1 MSMFISKNRAKIIIS
16 MMIIIVAIIF
26 LRGNDKSEGNES
38 TTSGEKITAV
48 EVKKISDM
56 KTAENKLEFSGT
68 VVGDQEIRIFSQTN
82 GIVKSVN
89 FDLGDW
95 VSEGKVLAIIDDQGS
110 FLSEGK
116 NNFKST
122 QIQQAE
128 LNLRQTKE
136 AYDLAKRKYDDE
148 KNNENKTAR
157 DVAKLQYE
165 SAKLGLNS
173 SLNANTITTPIS
185 GAVIDRQ
192 ISVGDFV
199 SAGQLLA
206 TISKTNSKKINF
218 YVSSDEIKNISS
230 ETAIEVRQGSE
241 NIKAKIK
248 NISPQAD
255 KTTRKFL
262 VEAIPEKNA
271 GLLLGTIIDVLVKIS
286 NPTSDG
292 KIYIPLSTIN
302 SSQTENYIFIFE
314 NGKAKKVPI
323 LIENIFGETA
333 TIKSDLPDETQ
344 IITEGNKII
353 SDGEEIRTK

>member
-1 MSMFISKNRAKIIIS
+1 MSMFISKNRIKIIASI
-16 MMIIIVAIIF
+16 MIFIVAIIF
-26 LRGNDKSEGNES
+26 LRGNDRSEGNENS
-38 TTSGEKITAV
+38 KNEKRIAVV
-48 EVKKISDM
+48 EVKKASEM
-56 KTAENKLEFSGT
+56 KTVENKLEFSGT
-68 VVGDQEIRIFSQTN
+68 VIGDQEIKIFSQTN
-82 GIVKSVN
+82 GVVKSVN

-136 AYDLAKRKYDDE
+136 AYDLAKRKYDNE

-165 SAKLGLNS
+165 SAKLGLSS
-173 SLNANTITTPIS
+173 SLNANTIAAPIS
-185 GAVIDRQ
+185 GTVLDRQ
-192 ISVGDFV
+192 ISVGNFV
-199 SAGQLLA
+199 SAGQLIA
-206 TISKTNSKKINF
+206 TISKTNLKKINF
-218 YVSSDEIKNISS
+218 YVSADEIKNISPGT
-230 ETAIEVRQGSE
+230 EVLVRQESE

-255 KTTRKFL
+255 RTTRKFL
-262 VEAIPEKNA
+262 IEAIPEKNT
-271 GLLLGTIIDVLVKIS
+271 GLLLGTVIDVLVNIS
-286 NPTSDG
+286 SPASDG
-292 KIYIPLSTIN
+292 KIYIPLSAIN
-302 SSQTENYIFIFE
+302 NSQTENYIFTFE
-314 NGKAKKVPI
+314 NGKAKKFPV